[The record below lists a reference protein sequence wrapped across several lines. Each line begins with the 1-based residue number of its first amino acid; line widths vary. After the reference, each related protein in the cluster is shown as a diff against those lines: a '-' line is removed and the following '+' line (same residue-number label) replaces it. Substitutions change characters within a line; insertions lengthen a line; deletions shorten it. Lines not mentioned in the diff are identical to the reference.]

1 MAGRQATPL
10 PVLTD
15 IRAIRAL
22 SQAEAAREYPVRIRG
37 TVTHFDELRSSGLF
51 VFDGE
56 YGQFVQPPA
65 TGSFRKWEPLRT
77 GDIIEITG
85 HTIRGGFAPNVQPGD
100 IRIVGHT
107 GWPTPMHVV
116 YASLLTGR

>member
-22 SQAEAAREYPVRIRG
+22 SQAEAAREYPVRILG
-37 TVTHFDELRSSGLF
+37 TVTHFDELRSTGLF

-56 YGQFVQPPA
+56 YGQFVQPP
-65 TGSFRKWEPLRT
+65 TGESFHQWEPIRT
-77 GDIIEITG
+77 GDLIEITG
-85 HTIRGGFAPNVQPGD
+85 HTVRGGFAPNVEPSA
-100 IRIVGHT
+100 IRVVAYS
-107 GWPTPMHVV
+107 GWPSP
-116 YASLLTGR
+116 